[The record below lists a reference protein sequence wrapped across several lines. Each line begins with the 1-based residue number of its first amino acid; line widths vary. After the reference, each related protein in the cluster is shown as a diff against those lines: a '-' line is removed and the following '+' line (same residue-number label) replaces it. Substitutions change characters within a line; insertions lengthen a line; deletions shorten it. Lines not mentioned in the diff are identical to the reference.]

1 MIVAFMKA
9 RGRVLVYIHS
19 RMTTP
24 RTGRLALLAAALL
37 LPGIGRAQRGAT
49 LTGGITDAT
58 TGAKLAGVE
67 VQVGDS
73 LRAVTDARGRF
84 TLEAIAPG
92 THEGRLSLEGYRSKL
107 LELEVRKKDHRL
119 FLAAALEPVAAE
131 TDTAATK
138 RDTATVVAYEPYVA
152 FYRRRHLGMGYFFTS
167 RDIARLDPP
176 RTSDL
181 LRDIPGTWFSYDR
194 RGEAYLSFH
203 LGPSPANGCV
213 PAIYLDGTRAGGG
226 FISLDA
232 LVHPNRIE
240 GLEVYTGLPLR
251 PMDFPESCAII
262 VWTR

>member
-1 MIVAFMKA
+1 
-9 RGRVLVYIHS
+9 
-19 RMTTP
+19 MTRPT
-24 RTGRLALLAAALL
+24 RRIALLAVALL
-37 LPGIGRAQRGAT
+37 LPAAGRAQRGAT
-49 LTGGITDAT
+49 LTGGITDAA

-67 VQVGDS
+67 VRVGDS
-73 LRAVTDARGRF
+73 LRVITDSKGQFA
-84 TLEAIAPG
+84 LEAIAPG
-92 THEGRLSLEGYRSKL
+92 THQGRLSLEGYRSKL
-107 LELEVRKKDHRL
+107 LTLEVRKKDHRL
-119 FLAAALEPVAAE
+119 FLAAALEPAVAE
-131 TDTAATK
+131 SDTAATE

-152 FYRRRHLGMGYFFTS
+152 FYRRRHLGLGYFFTS

-181 LRDIPGTWFSYDR
+181 LRHIPGAWFSYDR
-194 RGEAYLSFH
+194 RGEVYLSFH

-213 PAIYLDGTRAGGG
+213 PAIYLDGGRAGGG

-251 PMDFPESCAII
+251 PMDFPESCAIV